1 MLSRVIRL
9 LQYPQLIDLVKLVA
23 KMDILISVAQLKV
36 LIKYRMDKLGENGA
50 RMNVE
55 CLKRPGTRTLF
66 IHTCKTYK
74 YIHAYIILV

>member
-9 LQYPQLIDLVKLVA
+9 LQYPQLIDLVELVA

-50 RMNVE
+50 
-55 CLKRPGTRTLF
+55 L
-66 IHTCKTYK
+66 
-74 YIHAYIILV
+74 